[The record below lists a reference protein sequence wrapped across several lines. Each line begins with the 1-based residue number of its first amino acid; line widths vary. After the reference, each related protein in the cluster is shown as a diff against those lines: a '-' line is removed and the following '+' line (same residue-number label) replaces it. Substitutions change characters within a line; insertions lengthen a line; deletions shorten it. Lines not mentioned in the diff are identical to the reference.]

1 MQQLH
6 AILPGQLSSSPIN
19 DQSSRNATRSDFRL
33 SVYLW
38 ALGKADNLK
47 KILVC
52 HQSFF
57 NLIGSNKK
65 QLLPSLQLR
74 SQADPHNLYNM
85 DTFLEFHLLPVA
97 SLIYYAISLRNL
109 RIFPTVLK

>member
-6 AILPGQLSSSPIN
+6 SILPGQLSSSTIN
-19 DQSSRNATRSDFRL
+19 DISSRNTTRSDFRR

-47 KILVC
+47 KILAC

-65 QLLPSLQLR
+65 QLLLYFQLR
-74 SQADPHNLYNM
+74 SQADPHNLYNT
-85 DTFLEFHLLPVA
+85 DTFLEFHHLLVA
-97 SLIYYAISLRNL
+97 SLIYYAISLRNCVYS
-109 RIFPTVLK
+109 TQ